1 MIKRERE
8 EIENGIYV
16 KSTDVDDDPE
26 PEVDVLAVTIDNLEK
41 LTKTQAEDTVSP
53 PLSR

>member
-1 MIKRERE
+1 MKRERE

-26 PEVDVLAVTIDNLEK
+26 PEVDNFLAPIIGDNDELSKK
-41 LTKTQAEDTVSP
+41 LKLQI
-53 PLSR
+53 